1 VVAAVVAVVRCP
13 VAAVPALP
21 HQVAVLEA
29 ASEQVGGHLALP
41 ALAVARVPV
50 AVQEV
55 AVEAVVVVVVVVVV
69 VLVVE

>member
-1 VVAAVVAVVRCP
+1 
-13 VAAVPALP
+13 
-21 HQVAVLEA
+21 VAVLEA

-55 AVEAVVVVVVVVVV
+55 AVEAVVEVVVVV
-69 VLVVE
+69 VLAVVLAVE